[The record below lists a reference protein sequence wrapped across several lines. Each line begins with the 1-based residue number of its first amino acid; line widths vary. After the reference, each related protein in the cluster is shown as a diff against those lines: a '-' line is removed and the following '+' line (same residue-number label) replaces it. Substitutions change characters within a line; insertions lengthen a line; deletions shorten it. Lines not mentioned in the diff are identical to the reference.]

1 MKKYKDAYGSLIYD
15 YHYTRDKSNLV
26 VPFVRPSEV
35 FRVPS
40 DSGRFETR
48 YIRLNMSIDIETT
61 TIDGYSAPYIMTI
74 SLNRPD
80 ENIFYCYHFR
90 KWGDLQRFTDE
101 LAEHYGVGCK
111 RWNKETKKYEPYE
124 KWKRSKRVLLCY
136 CHNFSY
142 EFAFC
147 RSELNFAHGNY
158 DFFTKDSR
166 KAMKAN
172 LANGIE
178 IRDSLALTNSN
189 LETLSKNYC
198 KHKKIKDL
206 DYRRKRNT
214 RTPLDSEELRY
225 INDDCI
231 ILNEFESVLFNK
243 LCVPGKKI
251 PLTNTARL
259 LLKVESRIGDNAEKI
274 KQKIA
279 YMQPK
284 AADVIEASRYLFR
297 GGYVHGNIRYLN
309 SIVKA
314 RMRDITSSYPYTM
327 LRKYMPMGKFV
338 EKPLSHNCFR
348 KGHESKEF
356 IEILKKYCV
365 IIDATYYNLRA
376 TTDHSYE
383 SLSKAKYFEGDEI
396 TKSCDNG
403 RVRNAKAI
411 RVLQTELD
419 FECYNLLYDWDV
431 MEIHSLKFAVRG
443 QLPEWLLLCVA
454 EDYKQK
460 NYLKISG
467 LDHTIDYVL
476 KKIDVNTYFGMCC
489 KSVYEAN
496 ITYDYE
502 SAEWTE
508 KEQPIEE
515 IEKDLANRFMNFYW
529 GVWICA
535 HSRAKLIRMVCE
547 IEKAG
552 GHVVYCDTDSIKYIP
567 SPDGATELIFEE
579 ENKRVAE
586 DRQTIPILR
595 DPSFGGR
602 SGKGIGEWD
611 DETGGVEV
619 LFKTLGAKRYLYH
632 RPDAPFVWDKKKCQW
647 YKKEV
652 GWHLCVAGLPKV
664 AKDLLPKNPFEF
676 FSINGFHFAGED
688 TGKLRPVY
696 HDEPYNVTIE
706 DDFGNIETIECK
718 SGVTLVPV
726 DFDISEK
733 KLYNIITQHK
743 EFIGKRRN
751 YLNEKEKTF
760 G

>member
-1 MKKYKDAYGSLIYD
+1 MKKYKDNYGSTIYD
-15 YHYTRDKSNLV
+15 FHFDRDKNNML

-35 FRVPS
+35 FRVTS
-40 DSGRFETR
+40 ESGRFETR
-48 YIRLNMSIDIETT
+48 YILLNMSIDIETT
-61 TIDGYSAPYIMTI
+61 TVDGYSAPYIMTC

-80 ENIFYCYHFR
+80 EDIFYCYHFR
-90 KWGDLQRFTDE
+90 KWGDLQRFTDD
-101 LAEHYGVGCK
+101 LSEHYGVGCK
-111 RWNKETKKYEPYE
+111 RWNKNTKKYEEYE
-124 KWKRSKRVLLCY
+124 KWKRSRRVLLCY
-136 CHNFSY
+136 IHNFSF

-147 RSELNFAHGNY
+147 RSELNFAHGDY

-172 LANGIE
+172 LSNGIE

-189 LETLSKNYC
+189 LETLAHNYC
-198 KHKKIKDL
+198 KHQKIKDL
-206 DYRRKRNT
+206 DYHRKRNT
-214 RTPLDSEELRY
+214 RTPLDSEEVRY

-231 ILNEFESVLFNK
+231 ILNEFETVLFNK
-243 LCVPGKKI
+243 FCVAGKKI

-259 LLKVESRIGDNAEKI
+259 LLKVDSQIGDNAEKI

-284 AADVIEASRYLFR
+284 AADVFEASRYLFR

-309 SIVKA
+309 AVVKA

-338 EKPLSHNCFR
+338 TKPLKHNCFR

-356 IEILKKYCV
+356 LEILNTYCV
-365 IIDATYYNLRA
+365 IIDATYYNIRA

-383 SLSKAKYFEGDEI
+383 SLSKAKYFDGDEI

-403 RVRNAKAI
+403 RIRNAREL
-411 RVLQTELD
+411 RVVQTELD

-443 QLPEWLLLCVA
+443 MLPDWLLSCVA

-460 NYLKISG
+460 NNLKIAG
-467 LDHTIDYVL
+467 LEHTIDYTL
-476 KKIDVNTYFGMCC
+476 KKIDVNSYFGMCC
-489 KSVYEAN
+489 KSVYEVN
-496 ITYDYE
+496 INYDFDA
-502 SAEWTE
+502 AEWTE
-508 KEQPIEE
+508 KEQPIEQ
-515 IEKDLANRFMNFYW
+515 IEKDLASRFMNFYW

-535 HSRAKLIRMVCE
+535 HSRAKLIRMVVA

-552 GHVVYCDTDSIKYIP
+552 GHVIYCDTDSIKYIP
-567 SPDGATELIFEE
+567 STDGATERIFEE

-586 DRQTIPILR
+586 DRQMIPILR
-595 DPSFGGR
+595 DPSFGGKY
-602 SGKGIGEWD
+602 GKGIGEWD
-611 DETGGVEV
+611 DETRGVEV
-619 LFKTLGAKRYLYH
+619 LFKTLGAKRYLYLLN
-632 RPDAPFVWDKKKCQW
+632 DE
-647 YKKEV
+647 YK
-652 GWHLCVAGLPKV
+652 LCVAGLPKV
-664 AKDLLPKNPFEF
+664 AKDLLPDNPFEF

-696 HDEPYNVTIE
+696 HDEPYSVTIE
-706 DDFGNIETIECK
+706 DDFGNVETIECK

-733 KLYNIITQHK
+733 KLFNIITQHK
-743 EFIGKRRN
+743 EFIGKRRG
-751 YLNEKEKTF
+751 YLNEKEKII
-760 G
+760 